1 MEYETLLIENRGRVA
16 LLTLNRPDKLNAW
29 NWAMEREFLAALDE
43 LNADPM
49 VHVIVVTGAG
59 RAFCAGGDIGS
70 FNEGL
75 QMNRYNAGAK
85 PSPLTAEDGS
95 PEVPI
100 ALARSKPVIAA
111 INGHAVGI
119 GLTMPLACDI
129 RIASD
134 KAKLSVRFVKVGL
147 TPECGSTRYLPG
159 VAGLGNALYMALT
172 GRIIEA
178 DEALRRGLVDQV
190 VPHDSLMEVAMGLA
204 DEIAANPPSAVWAA
218 KRIIHENAGETDM
231 RRVVTRE
238 GFSIRAARGVPDHA
252 EAVKAFLEK
261 REPNFGIAAERKA
274 TPDKRFT
281 PDSKTDRRFRANRAG
296 R

>member
-1 MEYETLLIENRGRVA
+1 MASYETLLVENKGRVA
-16 LLTLNRPDKLNAW
+16 LITLNRPDKMNAW
-29 NWAMEREFLAALDE
+29 SRKLEQEFLAALE
-43 LNADPM
+43 QLNGDPS

-59 RAFCAGGDIGS
+59 RAFCAGGDISG
-70 FNEGL
+70 FNEALGGR
-75 QMNRYNAGAK
+75 NGPSG

-100 ALARSKPVIAA
+100 ALSRSKPVIAA

-134 KAKLSVRFVKVGL
+134 RAKFSVRFVKVGL
-147 TPECGSTRYLPG
+147 TPECGSTRYLPL
-159 VAGLGNALYMALT
+159 VAGMGNALYMALT

-178 DEALRRGLVDQV
+178 DEALRRGLIDQI
-190 VPHDSLMEVAMGLA
+190 VPHEKLMDEAMALA
-204 DEIAANPPSAVWAA
+204 EEIAANPPSAVWAT
-218 KRIIHENAGETDM
+218 KRIIHENAGETDI

-238 GFSIRAARGVPDHA
+238 GFAIRTARGVPDHA

-261 REPNFGIAAERKA
+261 REPNFSR
-274 TPDKRFT
+274 
-281 PDSKTDRRFRANRAG
+281 
-296 R
+296 